1 VPFTWQYTGGK
12 KGKWT
17 DYEWEA
23 MTQLE
28 NAFQMGWSFWDLR
41 LGEWDYRINL
51 KEMTQLSMETGTERC
66 VRRL

>member
-17 DYEWEA
+17 DYEEGV

-28 NAFQMGWSFWDLR
+28 EAFQMGWNVCDLR

-51 KEMTQLSMETGTERC
+51 KEMTQVSTETGT
-66 VRRL
+66 VRSV